1 MSRNIVN
8 TVAWEKALTQK
19 VIDGVNGV
27 VTLDFNRFRYFNIPI
42 TKKILA
48 NNSKYANRDIV
59 AYKLFEAIMENQDYS
74 DPTKYDLFITAR
86 LHFRFCDS
94 NGLLPLTKDPTLKEI
109 EFYKSRQRRGE
120 IIDSTLTQR
129 ISGLKN
135 LLKIMEVEYQKWMP
149 NFSFS
154 GKSQSKPTAAYS
166 DNDLRKLLA
175 LLHEIFKQLHQQFI
189 SRPQFHIDAGHKK
202 QTMVINLADK
212 NLSVRAGI
220 TKLMCCATFL
230 LSFYTWCNSSILF
243 QLKRPEKLRDQI
255 SPWYKMSAF
264 KRRAFKNISVE
275 LGDNQQL
282 ELPKY
287 ARDFFTDLIDIST
300 LIDPSSDA
308 LLFQYINSGKPKP
321 ITGHILNDFIRNWLS
336 KNFPLVDD
344 SGQKLIPVIRRFRV
358 TGSYLTLARGREIE
372 AALLLDNTPEVIKRS
387 YSSGNPL
394 ENNLMNRDTCLILE
408 QTVRDGNGVE
418 AAKKVV
424 KDTYKIEVLTY
435 ESYLNSS
442 TPPIKSANG
451 SYCKGNNAQKN
462 RKFTRRANS
471 HGLIGDGVKLACAEL
486 KQCWECSSQVLV
498 ESVTDIWC
506 ILSYRENLEESHYLH
521 IDKNHHSDNFAEIIE
536 SIDKKLKKINPKVLR
551 QAQRKLDEDGRHP
564 LWPDA
569 ASEL

>member
-1 MSRNIVN
+1 
-8 TVAWEKALTQK
+8 AWEKALTQK

-27 VTLDFNRFRYFNIPI
+27 VTLDFNRFRYFDIPI

-86 LHFRFCDS
+86 SHFRFCDS

-189 SRPQFHIDAGHKK
+189 SSPQFHIDAGHKK

-243 QLKRPEKLRDQI
+243 QLKRPE
-255 SPWYKMSAF
+255 
-264 KRRAFKNISVE
+264 
-275 LGDNQQL
+275 
-282 ELPKY
+282 
-287 ARDFFTDLIDIST
+287 
-300 LIDPSSDA
+300 
-308 LLFQYINSGKPKP
+308 
-321 ITGHILNDFIRNWLS
+321 
-336 KNFPLVDD
+336 
-344 SGQKLIPVIRRFRV
+344 
-358 TGSYLTLARGREIE
+358 
-372 AALLLDNTPEVIKRS
+372 
-387 YSSGNPL
+387 
-394 ENNLMNRDTCLILE
+394 
-408 QTVRDGNGVE
+408 
-418 AAKKVV
+418 
-424 KDTYKIEVLTY
+424 
-435 ESYLNSS
+435 
-442 TPPIKSANG
+442 
-451 SYCKGNNAQKN
+451 
-462 RKFTRRANS
+462 
-471 HGLIGDGVKLACAEL
+471 
-486 KQCWECSSQVLV
+486 
-498 ESVTDIWC
+498 
-506 ILSYRENLEESHYLH
+506 
-521 IDKNHHSDNFAEIIE
+521 
-536 SIDKKLKKINPKVLR
+536 
-551 QAQRKLDEDGRHP
+551 
-564 LWPDA
+564 
-569 ASEL
+569 